1 MNWLSKQPQVIKPEP
16 TMLVTK
22 VFLPDS
28 EIRRTKLSV
37 TSFSE
42 LCHELSCNF
51 LTEEE
56 RNQVMRL
63 KYRDDR
69 DDWVTFDTEEEFQ
82 DAVEILRYER
92 VKNPIAALCVS
103 IHLEEKVPVLI
114 DDDLPKVE
122 MYKQYYAEDLPA
134 LEEVELP
141 AIMDKNDDESDSE
154 DEDNEDTKTSESVE
168 EVEPSRKNLTLD
180 IMSELTDD
188 EDEEDNCNDDDIFSE
203 EEEVDEAD
211 EEDKDDTDEKDDQ
224 DEEDEEDEEVDEED
238 KDDQDDQDDKDEEDE
253 EDGSNE
259 YTEEMES
266 LRASAHQLSQSVGSL
281 LSQAPHQAPVLP
293 GPAYD
298 DQSVL
303 EPVEEVTIPVQFAE
317 QLKMLADMGIGST
330 KDNIAALE
338 KNKGDVNA
346 VVNEFFQ

>member
-103 IHLEEKVPVLI
+103 IHLEEKVPVLV
-114 DDDLPKVE
+114 DDDLSKVE

-134 LEEVELP
+134 LEEIELP
-141 AIMDKNDDESDSE
+141 AILDKNDEESGSE
-154 DEDNEDTKTSESVE
+154 DEENEDTKTSESFE
-168 EVEPSRKNLTLD
+168 EVKPSRKNLTLD
-180 IMSELTDD
+180 IVSELTDD
-188 EDEEDNCNDDDIFSE
+188 EDEEVYRNDDDNVSE

-211 EEDKDDTDEKDDQ
+211 E
-224 DEEDEEDEEVDEED
+224 DEEVDDNKDEEDEEVDEDED
-238 KDDQDDQDDKDEEDE
+238 DDEDEEDDQDDKDEEDE
-253 EDGSNE
+253 EDDSNE

-281 LSQAPHQAPVLP
+281 LSQAPHHAPVLP
-293 GPAYD
+293 EPAYD
-298 DQSVL
+298 DRSV
-303 EPVEEVTIPVQFAE
+303 PDQVEEITIPVQFAE
-317 QLKMLADMGIGST
+317 QLKMLADMGIGNT